1 MFVVGVGTAFPN
13 SSISDG
19 ELEELGV
26 RLLHGDRE
34 FLSRVGVTSRA
45 VSVPV
50 EHIRQTGNND
60 LFTAW
65 NVAQATP
72 TSLGVAA
79 VRSALE
85 QANIGIESIGLMLAD
100 TATPY
105 QTCPSEAQRIAGE
118 FGLKIPAYDVV
129 GGVGAIA
136 SFLSTLSAW
145 KPERLPDYILC
156 VSTNT
161 PSQQVRYREDGVCA
175 ALLGD
180 AAAAFVISP
189 RVARGGRVTRTSVAS
204 ENGYRTPVVIAEKV
218 SFYPDKMLSSDAL
231 KRFLESE
238 MQSLGSFKPELL
250 RDGTFIPPQ
259 LYAAEAAQVLGAS
272 GIESNRVVTTVC
284 ERGFSLG
291 SSSGVALESAW
302 AALVKRSPLV
312 VLHCGDGLRGSVVI
326 EKV

>member
-1 MFVVGVGTAFPN
+1 MFVVGVGTAFPE

-19 ELEELGV
+19 ELAEIGVTLGA
-26 RLLHGDRE
+26 GDRE
-34 FLSRVGVTSRA
+34 FLARVGVASRA

-50 EHIRQTGNND
+50 DHIKQTGNGD
-60 LFTAW
+60 IFAAW

-79 VRSALE
+79 VKASLA
-85 QANIGIESIGLMLAD
+85 QVGIGIESIGLVLAD

-118 FGLKIPAYDVV
+118 FGLKVPAYDIV

-161 PSQQVRYREDGVCA
+161 PSQQVRYREDGVCG

-180 AAAAFVISP
+180 AAVALVLSP
-189 RVARGGRVTRTSVAS
+189 RDARGGRVASTSLLS
-204 ENGYRTPVVIAEKV
+204 ERGYRTPVVIAEKACFHLDRV
-218 SFYPDKMLSSDAL
+218 LSTDAV
-231 KRFLESE
+231 KRYLESE
-238 MQSLGSFKPELL
+238 IRSLLEVTPGLL
-250 RDGTFIPPQ
+250 RDGVFVPPQ
-259 LYAAEAAQVLGAS
+259 LYATEAAKVLGQH
-272 GIESNRVVTTVC
+272 GIEPHRVVTTVR

-291 SSSGVALESAW
+291 SSSGVALASVW
-302 AALVKRSPLV
+302 PALSTGSPIV
-312 VLHCGDGLRGSVVI
+312 VLHCGDGLCGSVVV
-326 EKV
+326 ERA